1 MALQR
6 TAGNRSTARLLQ
18 RAMKL
23 ELQTGNVIWKARE
36 GEPTEKLPRKFGPQA
51 FIHKGTQGKARRGA
65 EEGDGGRAAGSES
78 AHAKCAIGAWSSA
91 TRSRDRSRIGA
102 ARRRR
107 SRRTPS
113 QWVHPRRR
121 TAATRRRDRLDTIVR
136 SGRRADGPDRRVAL
150 CHGVR
155 PGVSG
160 APRDPRSASAYA
172 SCESRSDERCSRLTA
187 VDGAP
192 TGRLDGRPA
201 RPSRAAPRSSKRSLP
216 AGVPQA
222 QPSGQVVGA
231 RVRAR

>member
-51 FIHKGTQGKARRGA
+51 FIHKGTQGKR
-65 EEGDGGRAAGSES
+65 
-78 AHAKCAIGAWSSA
+78 A
-91 TRSRDRSRIGA
+91 TRGKE
-102 ARRRR
+102 
-107 SRRTPS
+107 
-113 QWVHPRRR
+113 
-121 TAATRRRDRLDTIVR
+121 
-136 SGRRADGPDRRVAL
+136 G
-150 CHGVR
+150 
-155 PGVSG
+155 
-160 APRDPRSASAYA
+160 
-172 SCESRSDERCSRLTA
+172 TA
-187 VDGAP
+187 VELQSENG
-192 TGRLDGRPA
+192 GFVCEG
-201 RPSRAAPRSSKRSLP
+201 SLP